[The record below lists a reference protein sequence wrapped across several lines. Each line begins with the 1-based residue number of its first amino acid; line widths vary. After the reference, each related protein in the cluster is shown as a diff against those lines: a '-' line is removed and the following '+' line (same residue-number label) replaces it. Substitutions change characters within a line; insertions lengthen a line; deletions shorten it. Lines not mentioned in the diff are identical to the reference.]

1 MNHLEIEYKTLLTKD
16 EYNRL
21 AMLFSHV
28 TPVTQTNYYIDTIQG
43 DMKSKKLSLR
53 IRTLPTHGELTLKI
67 PEKVGNMEYN
77 VTMDCAEAKAMTKSL
92 DFPDCQIKSILLERG
107 VKLEDLTVLGHLTT
121 TRREYQTNIG
131 LMALDVNVYADKKD
145 YELELEVLDAEKG
158 KDDFDAFL
166 KENNINFKYAKS
178 KVARFVATL
187 KRDKDYFTLADKKSA
202 HYLRCQSIKKFISF
216 LRQGLCLV
224 FFDNQRSNQ
233 KYHYCLV

>member
-67 PEKVGNMEYN
+67 PEKVGNME
-77 VTMDCAEAKAMTKSL
+77 
-92 DFPDCQIKSILLERG
+92 
-107 VKLEDLTVLGHLTT
+107 
-121 TRREYQTNIG
+121 
-131 LMALDVNVYADKKD
+131 
-145 YELELEVLDAEKG
+145 LEVLDAEKG

-187 KRDKDYFTLADKKSA
+187 KRDKD
-202 HYLRCQSIKKFISF
+202 
-216 LRQGLCLV
+216 
-224 FFDNQRSNQ
+224 
-233 KYHYCLV
+233 

>member
-107 VKLEDLTVLGHLTT
+107 VKL
-121 TRREYQTNIG
+121 
-131 LMALDVNVYADKKD
+131 
-145 YELELEVLDAEKG
+145 
-158 KDDFDAFL
+158 
-166 KENNINFKYAKS
+166 
-178 KVARFVATL
+178 
-187 KRDKDYFTLADKKSA
+187 
-202 HYLRCQSIKKFISF
+202 
-216 LRQGLCLV
+216 
-224 FFDNQRSNQ
+224 
-233 KYHYCLV
+233 